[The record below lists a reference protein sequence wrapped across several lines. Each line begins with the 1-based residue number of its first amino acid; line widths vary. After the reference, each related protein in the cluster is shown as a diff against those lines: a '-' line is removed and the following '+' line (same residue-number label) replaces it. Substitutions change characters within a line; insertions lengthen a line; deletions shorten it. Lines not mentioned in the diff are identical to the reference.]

1 MMMSP
6 MQMGPMGLMGSMQM
20 GHLMA
25 SQMSHMGQMAG
36 YQQQLNQQA
45 FNQQNNNSGNDSSN
59 GHALNSNGAMA
70 FPGGSI
76 QSSTQEQLSSVAAS
90 PLAYDVSDDS
100 APSSPDNINSSVTS
114 SASSPSVNPQSQFV
128 GSSRR
133 GPDHIR
139 RPMNA
144 FMVWSRAQRRKIALE
159 NPKMH
164 NSEISR
170 RLGSEWKALSEEQ
183 KRPFI
188 DEAKRLRE
196 QHMRDHPEYKYRPRR
211 KPKPAASVSP
221 PIGVGAPHMPGQLNG
236 NHSSANNNNQAGFPN
251 ANDITGMGSKQ
262 QDVMSQIQNSP
273 YNPFTLP
280 YMNYIG
286 SQLNSSSMRSPESTY
301 SSSDDIKES
310 SLSPPPVHS
319 STNPSISAQD
329 NKNQRRDSLY
339 SLYAQSSTGPI
350 SSQDSKANLKDS
362 LYSIYA
368 QSVNPVMGS
377 YPSVGSMGYLPGYTG
392 YSNAASYDY
401 S

>member
-36 YQQQLNQQA
+36 YQQQLSQQA
-45 FNQQNNNSGNDSSN
+45 FQQSNSNSPSN
-59 GHALNSNGAMA
+59 GHVSNSAGSQHLSQGSGVGGMA
-70 FPGGSI
+70 FPAGAI
-76 QSSTQEQLSSVAAS
+76 QPSQDQLPPLAAS
-90 PLAYDVSDDS
+90 PLSYDVSEDS
-100 APSSPDNINSSVTS
+100 APSSPAAMNISSSVTS
-114 SASSPSVNPQSQFV
+114 SVNPPPANPHSQFV

-133 GPDHIR
+133 GPEHIR

-164 NSEISR
+164 NSEISK
-170 RLGSEWKALSEEQ
+170 RLGSEWKALTEEQ

-211 KPKPAASVSP
+211 KPKPTTPPSP
-221 PIGVGAPHMPGQLNG
+221 PVGISAPHMAGQLGGGHNTT
-236 NHSSANNNNQAGFPN
+236 SNNNQSGFPN
-251 ANDITGMGSKQ
+251 ANDINGMTPKQ

-286 SQLNSSSMRSPESTY
+286 SQLNSSSMRSPESAY
-301 SSSDDIKES
+301 SSSDELTKES
-310 SLSPPPVHS
+310 SLSPPPPPPPPVHS
-319 STNPSISAQD
+319 SMATAGANHEGKAQ
-329 NKNQRRDSLY
+329 
-339 SLYAQSSTGPI
+339 
-350 SSQDSKANLKDS
+350 LKDS

-368 QSVNPVMGS
+368 QSVNPMMGS
-377 YPSVGSMGYLPGYTG
+377 YPPVGSMGYLSGYSTN

-401 S
+401 TS